1 MAGGSWGSCLSL
13 AYGIAHP
20 QHCLGFRLHGI
31 FLGGQEDV
39 DWWFHG
45 CRAIFPDHWQEFA
58 EFVQESERADL
69 LAAYYTRLTSG
80 DPVQEQAAAQ
90 SPARIFGAHAD
101 LRTGHEPRLR
111 TSEAGSGLGRIT
123 DFTHYC
129 INRAFLPENYL
140 IGRID
145 RIRHLPAEIVQARY
159 DTVTPMMTAPKL
171 KEARPEAGFTIV
183 TLANHQSTIG
193 PMADALAA
201 ASARLARQLV

>member
-1 MAGGSWGSCLSL
+1 M
-13 AYGIAHP
+13 HP

-90 SPARIFGAHAD
+90 SLRGFSARTQTF
-101 LRTGHEPRLR
+101 EPD
-111 TSEAGSGLGRIT
+111 TNHVSELLKPEAALAVSRILPTIASTALSCRRIISSGV
-123 DFTHYC
+123 
-129 INRAFLPENYL
+129 L
-140 IGRID
+140 I
-145 RIRHLPAEIVQARY
+145 VF
-159 DTVTPMMTAPKL
+159 VTCRPKL
-171 KEARPEAGFTIV
+171 CRRDTI
-183 TLANHQSTIG
+183 
-193 PMADALAA
+193 
-201 ASARLARQLV
+201 R